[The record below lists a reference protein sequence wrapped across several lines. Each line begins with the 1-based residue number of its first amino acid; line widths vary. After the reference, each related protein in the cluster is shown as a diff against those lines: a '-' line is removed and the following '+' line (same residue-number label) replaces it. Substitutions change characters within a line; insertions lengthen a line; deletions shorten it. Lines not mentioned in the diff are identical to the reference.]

1 MSEKII
7 AIIPARGGSR
17 GIPKKNIRNFYGKP
31 LIAWTILQAK
41 RTPEIDGVYVSSDS
55 DEILQI
61 ADGYGAKRIKRPDTI
76 AGDKATSESTIEHA
90 LKALK
95 ISPEVILMLQPTSPL
110 RKPDD
115 LSKAIRQFHLEQ
127 WDSGFSGAILEDFLT
142 WRRNNAGEYESIN
155 YDYHNRGRRQD
166 RQPEYVENGSIYLFK
181 PEILIK
187 NGNRLGGKIGIYLM
201 DFWQSFELDKPE
213 DWDFLETLFKHYFE
227 GSFIKPRKGVHYGK
241 R

>member
-1 MSEKII
+1 MPEKVI

-17 GIPKKNIRNFYGKP
+17 GIPKKNIQNFCGKP

-41 RTPEIDGVYVSSDS
+41 GTPEIDGVYVSSDS

-61 ADGYGAKRIKRPDTI
+61 AEGYGAKKIKRPDVI
-76 AGDKATSESTIEHA
+76 AGDKATSESAVEHA
-90 LKALK
+90 LKSFK
-95 ISPEVILMLQPTSPL
+95 ILPEIILMLQPTSPL

-115 LSKAIRQFHLEQ
+115 LSKAIRQFSLEK

-142 WRRNNAGEYESIN
+142 WRKNHAGEYESIN
-155 YDYHNRGRRQD
+155 YDYQNRGRRQD
-166 RQPEYVENGSIYLFK
+166 RQHEHVENGSIYLFN

-213 DWDFLETLFKHYFE
+213 DWDFLETLFNHYL
-227 GSFIKPRKGVHYGK
+227 GK
-241 R
+241 IY